1 MWRVTNGLDN
11 AALKAF
17 CGIPLDTSNNTGSKQ
32 VSGLQLV
39 TLEEKSWKKEILESV
54 LKVENVE
61 KSELKVQKIW
71 ESELIVKR
79 LFCKVVFVLE
89 MYFFMQR
96 KKGKTVGGIRGG
108 AALK

>member
-39 TLEEKSWKKEILESV
+39 TLEEKS
-54 LKVENVE
+54 
-61 KSELKVQKIW
+61 
-71 ESELIVKR
+71 
-79 LFCKVVFVLE
+79 
-89 MYFFMQR
+89 
-96 KKGKTVGGIRGG
+96 
-108 AALK
+108 